1 MIESLK
7 IADVKTE
14 GMQTRAAMSEDVV
27 AEYAESMKAG
37 TQFPPIVV
45 FDDGE
50 FYWLADGFHRLE
62 AATRAGSKK
71 IEADIREG
79 ERHDALR
86 YALSS
91 NTGHGLRR
99 TNADKKRAVMV
110 AYENRNALGL
120 GESPSA
126 RAIAEVVGVSDIF
139 VTSQLQTVCSWVNA
153 TARTGADGKTRSLPP
168 PRPKKVEE
176 KATEPST
183 PSYEQ
188 QAGRS
193 DRTPPPPPPSR
204 PVPPPPPKKP
214 EAVKVYDN
222 IGKIVP
228 PNLVELWNKREVVSE
243 TAKMV
248 RAARLVIKKAE
259 DKKDPVWAGLNFS
272 STMMHLDNVL
282 AQVEGSVP
290 HCVCLFCQG
299 LGCKACSGVGIMT
312 EFQYKN
318 APGDM
323 KK

>member
-7 IADVKTE
+7 LADVKTE

-27 AEYAESMKAG
+27 TEYAEAMKAG

-45 FDDGE
+45 YDDGE

-62 AATRAGSKK
+62 AMARAGFKK
-71 IEADIREG
+71 ANVDIRTG

-86 YALSS
+86 YALSA

-120 GESPSA
+120 GDAPSA
-126 RAIAEVVGVSDIF
+126 RAIAEVVGVSDPF
-139 VTSQLQTVCSWVNA
+139 VTNQLLTVSSWKES
-153 TARTGADGKTRSLPP
+153 TERQGADGKTRSLPP
-168 PRPKKVEE
+168 PRPKKVEGKPAE
-176 KATEPST
+176 
-183 PSYEQ
+183 
-188 QAGRS
+188 
-193 DRTPPPPPPSR
+193 TPPPPPPPPR
-204 PVPPPPPKKP
+204 PLPPPPLPKKP
-214 EAVKVYDN
+214 EAVKVLDN
-222 IGKIVP
+222 IGNIVP
-228 PNLVELWNKREVVSE
+228 PNLVDLWNGRGVVAE
-243 TAKMV
+243 AGKAV
-248 RAARLVIKKAE
+248 RAVRLVIKKAE
-259 DKKDPVWAGLNFS
+259 DKQDPAWAGLNFS
-272 STMMHLDNVL
+272 STLSHLDNVL

-299 LGCKACSGVGIMT
+299 IGCKACSGVGIMT

-318 APGDM
+318 APKDM